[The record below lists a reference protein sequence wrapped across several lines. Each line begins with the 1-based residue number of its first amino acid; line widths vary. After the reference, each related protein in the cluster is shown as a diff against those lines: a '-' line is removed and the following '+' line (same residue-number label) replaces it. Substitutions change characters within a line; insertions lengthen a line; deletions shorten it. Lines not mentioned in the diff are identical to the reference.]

1 MITPFLFIP
10 LAAVFQSGQQ
20 EPQFPQPERK
30 VRIEIVTS
38 ENGETKR
45 TTKEFDASNEEE
57 MRDALREMGVLEK
70 MRLHDGERDIT
81 IDIRGFSD
89 DDEDGAMMLRMA
101 PMPPMAPMAP
111 GAPMVIAC
119 EPMAFLG
126 VSTRNME
133 EADRKSQRSIVKQGA
148 TVITVEEGSP
158 AEKLGLKPNDII
170 TELDGKAV
178 QGPQG
183 LMELVRKHKPGDEV
197 KLVWLHEGR
206 TMKQKVA
213 LAERESKSFTFSLS
227 DGDDE
232 GRFEWDG
239 DLGDLSELEELG
251 RMGSWHSESRAFL
264 GVTPNEEEDGGT
276 GVLIGSVEE
285 GSAAEKMGIQPGDR
299 IVRINEQELA
309 DFGQLAET
317 IRAMKPGE
325 DVDVE
330 VLRGDERMTLD
341 GMLGERKDHMFQRG
355 PQGMSG
361 MAPEDRAE
369 FRREMDQL
377 RKEMDEL
384 RREMGHGLKREVR
397 INIETRK
404 LNDEE
409 KALLR
414 GKGVA
419 VDNELKLEGLTA
431 FPNPS
436 SGFYRLQFEVPERG
450 DLAVDVHNANGE
462 RVYQER
468 IVGFKG
474 RYERTLDLS
483 DLSSG
488 SYYLVIS
495 QGGRT
500 ATTKL
505 VKE

>member
-1 MITPFLFIP
+1 MITPFLLIP

-20 EPQFPQPERK
+20 EPQLPQPERK

-57 MRDALREMGVLEK
+57 MRDALRQMGVLEK

-81 IDIRGFSD
+81 IDIRGFGD
-89 DDEDGAMMLRMA
+89 DDADDAMMLRMA
-101 PMPPMAPMAP
+101 PMAPAAPRAP
-111 GAPMVIAC
+111 GAPMAIAC
-119 EPMAFLG
+119 EPVAFLG

-133 EADRKSQRSIVKQGA
+133 EADRKAQRSIVKQGA
-148 TVITVEEGSP
+148 TVLTVEEGSP

-206 TMKQKVA
+206 TMKEKVT
-213 LAERESKSFTFSLS
+213 LAERESNAFAFSFS

-232 GRFEWDG
+232 AHFEWDG
-239 DLGDLSELEELG
+239 DLGDAAELEELG

-264 GVTPNEEEDGGT
+264 GVTPTDDDDDAD

-285 GSAAEKMGIQPGDR
+285 GSAAARMGIRSGDR
-299 IVRINEQELA
+299 IVMIDGEELA
-309 DFGQLAET
+309 DFAQLAAV
-317 IRAMKPGE
+317 IRDKKPGDE
-325 DVDVE
+325 VQVE
-330 VLRGDERMTLD
+330 LEREGERMSVS
-341 GMLGERKDHMFQRG
+341 GALGERKDHVFFRG
-355 PQGMSG
+355 QLFMD
-361 MAPEDRAE
+361 PEDRE
-369 FRREMDQL
+369 QFRRDMDQL

-384 RREMGHGLKREVR
+384 RRELGHGLKREVR
-397 INIETRK
+397 ISIETRT

-419 VDNELKLEGLTA
+419 VDNELQLEGLTA

-436 SGFYRLQFEVPERG
+436 NGFYRLQFEVPERG
-450 DLAVDVHNANGE
+450 DLAVDVHNAQGE

-488 SYYLVIS
+488 SYYLVIT